1 MQNQEWI
8 RTLEDGRMVKFI
20 YQRVREGGAF
30 ITARIAAN
38 EVIYSVLLAKAVSP
52 SNRKDVESHFS
63 NEVSKKSR
71 ILPKS
76 TYFAASTILCT
87 A

>member
-8 RTLEDGRMVKFI
+8 RTLEDGRMVKFT

-38 EVIYSVLLAKAVSP
+38 EVIYSGLLAKAVSP
-52 SNRKDVESHFS
+52 SNRKDVENHFS
-63 NEVSKKSR
+63 NEVSKK
-71 ILPKS
+71 
-76 TYFAASTILCT
+76 
-87 A
+87 